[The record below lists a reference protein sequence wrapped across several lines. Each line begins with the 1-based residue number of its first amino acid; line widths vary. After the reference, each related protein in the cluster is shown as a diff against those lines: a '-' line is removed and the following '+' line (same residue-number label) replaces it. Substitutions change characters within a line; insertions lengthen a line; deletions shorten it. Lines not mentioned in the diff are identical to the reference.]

1 MRINLNLLLELSKR
15 DFLERYSG
23 SIIGIWWSF
32 IWPFINILIYTLI
45 FSKVMSAKISEIPS
59 TYSYG
64 IYLASGII
72 PWMAFSNTISRSVN
86 IFIEKKYIISK
97 IPIQL
102 PIFPLS
108 VAISESITF
117 LISFF
122 ILILFLIIL
131 SIKPTIC
138 FFVVPLSYIFQQILA
153 LSLGLIFATLNVFI
167 RDIKEVVNT
176 PLIVRRKIL
185 KHNEA
190 VSVLE
195 NTHQI
200 EFTKHI
206 PISGSLSVIKS
217 FIREGIGNAVLPYY
231 AVYEEINNGEFK
243 IIEKIDSVSDG
254 YQIAITKDK
263 RSLLEIIKFINF
275 TKNFKII

>member
-167 RDIKEVVNT
+167 RDIKEVVNIFLQIWFWFT
-176 PLIVRRKIL
+176 PIVYIKDILPDNVKIL
-185 KHNEA
+185 
-190 VSVLE
+190 
-195 NTHQI
+195 I
-200 EFTKHI
+200 
-206 PISGSLSVIKS
+206 
-217 FIREGIGNAVLPYY
+217 
-231 AVYEEINNGEFK
+231 EINPVYAF
-243 IIEKIDSVSDG
+243 IQV
-254 YQIAITKDK
+254 YQN
-263 RSLLEIIKFINF
+263 SLILHKEINF
-275 TKNFKII
+275 KSLIFYSILSIFFAILAYFIYKKLSKDIKDFL